1 MYSDDLKKG
10 YAPRVLYEILLH
22 YIAYKVTLLH
32 GALKL
37 IAHIVVLKQ
46 DWEART
52 NAKDQ
57 SKIQPEMSNMHSIC
71 LSGASRKCTPFPLH
85 PFTSEFHFHTLP
97 HPPFGLWVPSW
108 CGFFLHIMLANNDCC
123 PTYHYRCQ
131 TLNAPCWLVLILI
144 LEYKLYL
151 FKTKVSKL
159 YRLYIL
165 LCSNTVWVYDTIF
178 NATLK
183 TDIWLTGPIKEYG
196 SFNHY
201 LASVK
206 RDLVR

>member
-1 MYSDDLKKG
+1 MELWNWSHILYSWGRAENQGQMQRTKAKSNQKCPTCILSAWVEQAG
-10 YAPRVLYEILLH
+10 SVLPSLYILSHLNSTSTH
-22 YIAYKVTLLH
+22 SLIPLLAC
-32 GALKL
+32 G
-37 IAHIVVLKQ
+37 
-46 DWEART
+46 
-52 NAKDQ
+52 
-57 SKIQPEMSNMHSIC
+57 C
-71 LSGASRKCTPFPLH
+71 LPD
-85 PFTSEFHFHTLP
+85 
-97 HPPFGLWVPSW
+97 VD
-108 CGFFLHIMLANNDCC
+108 FFLHIMLANNDCC